1 MAELKSSGVCA
12 GSYGDSFRH
21 GKINYY
27 NTGIFPLGGE
37 SMFFPP
43 IPLIRQQH
51 IMKKLAAS
59 GAFDA
64 EHAVTFQE
72 AGVINPHAFCA
83 ITKKLLKSGM
93 IVSCLDGRYYIG
105 SGKTAK

>member
-1 MAELKSSGVCA
+1 
-12 GSYGDSFRH
+12 
-21 GKINYY
+21 
-27 NTGIFPLGGE
+27 
-37 SMFFPP
+37 MFFPP

-105 SGKTAK
+105 SGRTAK